1 MGGGALSQPQ
11 TLEQRAT
18 GVRDVSVLVACGLV
32 REAAII
38 ARPGFVVV
46 AGGGDSAR
54 LERELE
60 VAVAG
65 ASMVLSCGVAGALD
79 PALRAGDVVVGV
91 LAPNSFPGEGRGPV
105 EEQKSLSRGAQLQP
119 PSRLGPGLRRGSGV
133 GGALVE
139 WLAKNLPGAHR
150 GTVVGADSI
159 IGSVAEKTALYA
171 ATGAIAVDMESHI
184 AARVAAR
191 HDLPFAIVRT
201 ISDTVDHALPPAA
214 LVGMK
219 PDGGVALGAIL
230 ASLARNPAQLPAL
243 IRTGRDAGAA
253 FKALARAMETLD
265 AGGLAKLDPTP

>member
-1 MGGGALSQPQ
+1 MSI
-11 TLEQRAT
+11 
-18 GVRDVSVLVACGLV
+18 LVACGLV
-32 REAAII
+32 REAAIL
-38 ARPGFVVV
+38 ARPGLVVV

-60 VAVAG
+60 AAVEG

-91 LAPNSFPGEGRGPV
+91 LAPISFPGEGRGPV
-105 EEQKSLSRGAQLQP
+105 EEQKSLSRGTQLQP
-119 PSRLGPGLRRGSGV
+119 PSRLGPGLRLGSGV

-139 WLAKNLPGAHR
+139 WLAKNLPDAHR

-159 IGSVAEKTALYA
+159 IGSVPEKTALYA
-171 ATGAIAVDMESHI
+171 ATGAIAVDIESHI

-201 ISDTVDHALPPAA
+201 ISDSADCALPPAA

-230 ASLARNPAQLPAL
+230 ASLVRNPAQLPAL

-265 AGGLAKLDPTP
+265 AGGLAKLDPTR

>member
-1 MGGGALSQPQ
+1 M
-11 TLEQRAT
+11 
-18 GVRDVSVLVACGLV
+18 SVLVACGLV

-60 VAVAG
+60 AAVG
-65 ASMVLSCGVAGALD
+65 RASLVLSCGVAGALD
-79 PALRAGDVVVGV
+79 PALRAGDVVVGTLSAV
-91 LAPNSFPGEGRGPV
+91 RFPLHTSRFPGEGRGPV
-105 EEQKSLSRGAQLQP
+105 EMSMVAEDGALLQP
-119 PSRLGPGLRRGSGV
+119 PPLLGPGLRRGS
-133 GGALVE
+133 ALVE
-139 WLAKNLPGAHR
+139 WLAQQLPAAHC
-150 GTVVGADSI
+150 GSIVGADSI
-159 IGSVAEKTALYA
+159 IASVAGKMELHAD
-171 ATGAIAVDMESHI
+171 TGAIAVDMESHI

-191 HDLPFAIVRT
+191 HNLPFAIVRT
-201 ISDTVDHALPPAA
+201 ISDSANRALPPAA

-253 FKALARAMETLD
+253 FKALADAMEVLD
-265 AGGLAKLDPTP
+265 AVGLARLDPTG

>member
-1 MGGGALSQPQ
+1 
-11 TLEQRAT
+11 
-18 GVRDVSVLVACGLV
+18 VSVLVACGLV

-60 VAVAG
+60 AAVAG
-65 ASMVLSCGVAGALD
+65 ASLVLSCGVAGALD

-91 LAPNSFPGEGRGPV
+91 LHTSRSPVHTGRFPCEGRGLAEMARVAADSARLQQP
-105 EEQKSLSRGAQLQP
+105 SL
-119 PSRLGPGLRRGSGV
+119 LGPGLRGGS
-133 GGALVE
+133 ALFE
-139 WLAKNLPGAHR
+139 WLAQNLPDAHC

-171 ATGAIAVDMESHI
+171 DTGAIAVDMESHI

-191 HDLPFAIVRT
+191 HNLPFAIIRT
-201 ISDTVDHALPPAA
+201 ISDSADHALPPAA

-230 ASLARNPAQLPAL
+230 ASLARNPAQLRAL

-253 FKALARAMETLD
+253 FKTLGRAIEALD
-265 AGGLAKLDPTP
+265 AGGLARFDPTR

>member
-1 MGGGALSQPQ
+1 V
-11 TLEQRAT
+11 TI
-18 GVRDVSVLVACGLV
+18 LVACGLT

-46 AGGGDSAR
+46 AGGGDAVR

-60 VAVAG
+60 AAAG
-65 ASMVLSCGVAGALD
+65 GALLILSCGVAGALD
-79 PALRAGDVVVGV
+79 PALRAGDVVVGT
-91 LAPNSFPGEGRGPV
+91 LYPHAFPGEGRGPV
-105 EEQKSLSRGAQLQP
+105 AERADGEDSASRQGPAKLD
-119 PSRLGPGLRRGSGV
+119 PGLRRGSV
-133 GGALVE
+133 LTDWLVQS
-139 WLAKNLPGAHR
+139 LPNAHL
-150 GTVVGADSI
+150 GTIVGAGSI
-159 IGSVAEKTALYA
+159 IASVAKKAALHA

-191 HDLPFAIVRT
+191 HNLPFAILRT
-201 ISDTVDHALPPAA
+201 ISDSADHALPPAA

-253 FKALARAMETLD
+253 FSALRRALGALEALGV
-265 AGGLAKLDPTP
+265 GGLDLREFALDM

>member
-1 MGGGALSQPQ
+1 M
-11 TLEQRAT
+11 
-18 GVRDVSVLVACGLV
+18 LVACGLV

-54 LERELE
+54 LERELDA
-60 VAVAG
+60 AVG
-65 ASMVLSCGVAGALD
+65 SASLVLSCGVAGALD
-79 PALRAGDVVVGV
+79 PPLRAGDVVVGS
-91 LAPNSFPGEGRGPV
+91 LHPASFPGEGRGPV
-105 EEQKSLSRGAQLQP
+105 EMSEVVADSARSQP
-119 PSRLGPGLRRGSGV
+119 PSLLGPGFRRGSS
-133 GGALVE
+133 ALVE
-139 WLAKNLPGAHR
+139 WIALALSDAHR

-159 IGSVAEKTALYA
+159 IASVTEKTALFA

-191 HDLPFAIVRT
+191 HNLPFAIVRT
-201 ISDTVDHALPPAA
+201 ISDSADHALPPAA

-219 PDGGVALGAIL
+219 PDGGVALGSIL

-253 FKALARAMETLD
+253 FSALGRALGALEALGIGRLD
-265 AGGLAKLDPTP
+265 LRELALDV

>member
-1 MGGGALSQPQ
+1 
-11 TLEQRAT
+11 
-18 GVRDVSVLVACGLV
+18 VSVLVACGLV
-32 REAAII
+32 REAAIL

-46 AGGGDSAR
+46 AGGGDSVR

-60 VAVAG
+60 AAVAG
-65 ASMVLSCGVAGALD
+65 ASVVLSCGVAGALD
-79 PALRAGDVVVGV
+79 PALRAGDVVVGA
-91 LAPNSFPGEGRGPV
+91 LAPTSSHHHTDRFPGEGRGPV
-105 EEQKSLSRGAQLQP
+105 EEQTSISRGAQLQP

-139 WLAKNLPGAHR
+139 WLLQNLPDAHC

-159 IGSVAEKTALYA
+159 IGSVLEKTALYA
-171 ATGAIAVDMESHI
+171 ATGAMAVDMESHI

-201 ISDTVDHALPPAA
+201 ISDSADHALPPAA

-253 FKALARAMETLD
+253 FKALGHAFDLMEARGFAQFVARMPSQP
-265 AGGLAKLDPTP
+265 PTV

>member
-1 MGGGALSQPQ
+1 
-11 TLEQRAT
+11 
-18 GVRDVSVLVACGLV
+18 VSILVACGLV
-32 REAAII
+32 REAAIL
-38 ARPGFVVV
+38 ARSGFVVV

-60 VAVAG
+60 AAVGG
-65 ASMVLSCGVAGALD
+65 ASLVLSCGVAGALD

-105 EEQKSLSRGAQLQP
+105 EEQKSLSRGAQLLP

-133 GGALVE
+133 GGALVA
-139 WLAKNLPGAHR
+139 WLAKSLPDAHR

-159 IGSVAEKTALYA
+159 IGSVPEKTALYA

-201 ISDTVDHALPPAA
+201 ISDSADHALPPAA

-243 IRTGRDAGAA
+243 LRTGRDAGAA
-253 FKALARAMETLD
+253 FKALGRAFDLMEAQGFAQFVARM
-265 AGGLAKLDPTP
+265 PS

>member
-1 MGGGALSQPQ
+1 M
-11 TLEQRAT
+11 
-18 GVRDVSVLVACGLV
+18 LVACGLV
-32 REAAII
+32 REAAIL

-60 VAVAG
+60 AAVGG
-65 ASMVLSCGVAGALD
+65 AALVLSCGVAGALD
-79 PALRAGDVVVGV
+79 PTLRTGDVVVGV

-105 EEQKSLSRGAQLQP
+105 EEQKRISRGAQLQP
-119 PSRLGPGLRRGSGV
+119 PPRLGPGLRRGSGV

-139 WLAKNLPGAHR
+139 WLLQSLPDAHF
-150 GTVVGADSI
+150 GTVVGADTI
-159 IGSVAEKTALYA
+159 IASVAEKAALYA
-171 ATGAIAVDMESHI
+171 NTGAIAVDMESHI

-191 HDLPFAIVRT
+191 HDLPFAIIRT
-201 ISDTVDHALPPAA
+201 ISDNADQALPPAA

-230 ASLARNPAQLPAL
+230 ASLARNPTQLPAL

-253 FKALARAMETLD
+253 FKALGRTFDLME
-265 AGGLAKLDPTP
+265 AKGFAQFVAQMPT